1 MRLFPPGIRKKI
13 SKKGGTRHERKL
25 SDILDALSGRYFLHP
40 CRARGGTLVVAF
52 PGNSPLGRFSSR
64 PFGNLR
70 SSSSLLSQ
78 KKNLNAGAAVYTSRG
93 SSLMEEPL
101 DRRYCSYIF
110 LPFPLKKGDLR
121 RGSIPYRQ
129 GSGFLSGSLRGVCAE
144 HLPKKSH

>member
-78 KKNLNAGAAVYTSRG
+78 KKNLNAGAAVTSIEGLFSYGGAPRCVN
-93 SSLMEEPL
+93 
-101 DRRYCSYIF
+101 CSYIF
-110 LPFPLKKGDLR
+110 LSFPLKKGDLR